1 MSNFFFFLVVV
12 VVVVW
17 CQILE
22 FYDFVSPIPDFFI
35 LFLKFEGYC
44 FCLCDFL
51 STSACNCISWTLL
64 LSALFFKRANECNF
78 LLSLCVG

>member
-12 VVVVW
+12 VLVVVW

-51 STSACNCISWTLL
+51 STSACTLQEIWL
-64 LSALFFKRANECNF
+64 LATTQNRR
-78 LLSLCVG
+78 